1 MFSSSFSPVAGS
13 ANKSFCWST
22 GESRGEKWWFV
33 LICDI
38 LFMCRINK
46 QMHKK
51 VLKCLCTTGFLW
63 IRVSVSTHTH
73 THTICSSALFYQ
85 HFLHVFHQRSA
96 KQTGDFSQRPTIKDK
111 KIKLIIGNSC
121 TPTCFAIIVL
131 IWVFNIDVNIDGVLK
146 RAGGLWGQISE
157 NKTFFLILFF
167 LLGKALQ
174 PTGPGIIEFSCQF
187 SSQYIF
193 HFYSTL
199 QRSKTSYELINMWDH
214 PVVKGQDG

>member
-1 MFSSSFSPVAGS
+1 MFSGSFSPVAGS

-38 LFMCRINK
+38 LFMYRINK

-51 VLKCLCTTGFLW
+51 CWSVCVLLVTCELESC
-63 IRVSVSTHTH
+63 SVSTH

-85 HFLHVFHQRSA
+85 HFLHVFYQRSA
-96 KQTGDFSQRPTIKDK
+96 KQTGDFPQRPTIKDK

-121 TPTCFAIIVL
+121 TPTCFAFIVL

-146 RAGGLWGQISE
+146 RAGRLWGQISE
-157 NKTFFLILFF
+157 NKTFFFNIILSSWESSAIHRTRNNRVFMPVLF
-167 LLGKALQ
+167 SVHFSLL
-174 PTGPGIIEFSCQF
+174 
-187 SSQYIF
+187 F
-193 HFYSTL
+193 HVTE
-199 QRSKTSYELINMWDH
+199 K
-214 PVVKGQDG
+214 